1 MKQFLS
7 GLFFV
12 ITIVLSLSCGLWLLW
27 ENPIA
32 RGVLVT
38 VAVLYGVA
46 LVGFIVAYFC
56 EMFMEGDQKAQAT
69 KIKNAFLWVVALPV
83 AMYNKI
89 K

>member
-46 LVGFIVAYFC
+46 LIGFIVAYFC

-83 AMYNKI
+83 AIYNKI